1 MKKETKFRRSPY
13 LKRYVFQNIK
23 WYLYEIKYAWQR
35 MMYGY
40 SYSDV
45 MDADYWFVN
54 TMANV
59 LEDLKNTTNGYPV
72 TEESFE
78 SWKEKLGYI
87 VFCLREADSD
97 TCSKNQNFD
106 DFEFLMPKEYDKL
119 TDKEK
124 MEYNKKKNEILKK
137 EDAIESYRHDMAM
150 IALDLIKEN
159 YGKLWD

>member
-1 MKKETKFRRSPY
+1 MKKETKFRSSPY

-45 MDADYWFVN
+45 VDVDYFFLN

-97 TCSKNQNFD
+97 TCSKNQPYFD
-106 DFEFLMPKEYDKL
+106 FLDDKDYVKLSEDEKSKYDI
-119 TDKEK
+119 E
-124 MEYNKKKNEILKK
+124 KKKWFDREG
-137 EDAIESYRHDMAM
+137 AIDSYRNDMAL

-159 YGKLWD
+159 FGKLWD

>member
-1 MKKETKFRRSPY
+1 MKKKTKFRCSPY
-13 LKRYVFQNIK
+13 LKRYVFKNIK

-35 MMYGY
+35 MLYGY
-40 SYSDV
+40 SYIDV
-45 MDADYWFVN
+45 VDADYFFLN

-87 VFCLREADSD
+87 VFCLREANSD
-97 TCSKNQNFD
+97 TCSKNQPYFD
-106 DFEFLMPKEYDKL
+106 FIDDKDYIKLSEDEKSKYDI
-119 TDKEK
+119 E
-124 MEYNKKKNEILKK
+124 KKKWFDRESAV
-137 EDAIESYRHDMAM
+137 DSYRNDMAM

-159 YGKLWD
+159 FGKLWD

>member
-1 MKKETKFRRSPY
+1 MKKKTKFRCSPY
-13 LKRYVFQNIK
+13 LKRYVFKNIK

-35 MMYGY
+35 MLYGY
-40 SYSDV
+40 SYIDV
-45 MDADYWFVN
+45 VDADYFFLN

-87 VFCLREADSD
+87 VFCLREANSD
-97 TCSKNQNFD
+97 TCSKNQPYFD
-106 DFEFLMPKEYDKL
+106 FLDDKDYVKLSEDEKSKYDI
-119 TDKEK
+119 E
-124 MEYNKKKNEILKK
+124 KKKWFDREG
-137 EDAIESYRHDMAM
+137 AIDSYRNDMAL

-159 YGKLWD
+159 FEKLWD

>member
-1 MKKETKFRRSPY
+1 MKKKTKFRCSPY

-35 MMYGY
+35 MLYGY

-45 MDADYWFVN
+45 VDADYFFLN

-87 VFCLREADSD
+87 VFCLREANSD
-97 TCSKNQNFD
+97 TCSKNQPYFD
-106 DFEFLMPKEYDKL
+106 FIDDKDYIKLSEDEKSKYDI
-119 TDKEK
+119 E
-124 MEYNKKKNEILKK
+124 KKKWFDRESAV
-137 EDAIESYRHDMAM
+137 DSYRNDMAM

-159 YGKLWD
+159 FGKLWD

>member
-1 MKKETKFRRSPY
+1 MKKETKFRSSPY

-35 MMYGY
+35 MLYGY

-45 MDADYWFVN
+45 VDVDYFFLN

-87 VFCLREADSD
+87 VFCLREANSD
-97 TCSKNQNFD
+97 TCSKNQPYFD
-106 DFEFLMPKEYDKL
+106 FLDDKDYVKLSEDEKSKYDI
-119 TDKEK
+119 E
-124 MEYNKKKNEILKK
+124 KKKWFDREG
-137 EDAIESYRHDMAM
+137 AIDSYRNDMAL

-159 YGKLWD
+159 FGKLWD

>member
-1 MKKETKFRRSPY
+1 M
-13 LKRYVFQNIK
+13 L
-23 WYLYEIKYAWQR
+23 
-35 MMYGY
+35 YGY
-40 SYSDV
+40 SYLDV
-45 MDADYWFVN
+45 VDVDYFFLN

-97 TCSKNQNFD
+97 TCSKNQPYFD
-106 DFEFLMPKEYDKL
+106 FIDDKDYIKLSEDEKSKYDI
-119 TDKEK
+119 E
-124 MEYNKKKNEILKK
+124 KKKWFDREG
-137 EDAIESYRHDMAM
+137 AIDSYRNDMAM

-159 YGKLWD
+159 FGKLWD

>member
-1 MKKETKFRRSPY
+1 MKKETKFRCSPY
-13 LKRYVFQNIK
+13 LKRYVFKNIK

-35 MMYGY
+35 MLYGY
-40 SYSDV
+40 SYIDV
-45 MDADYWFVN
+45 VDADYFFLN

-59 LEDLKNTTNGYPV
+59 LEDLKNTTNGYPA

-97 TCSKNQNFD
+97 TCSKNQPYFD
-106 DFEFLMPKEYDKL
+106 FIDDKDYIKLSEDEKSKYDI
-119 TDKEK
+119 E
-124 MEYNKKKNEILKK
+124 KKKWFDREG
-137 EDAIESYRHDMAM
+137 AIDSYRNDMAL

-159 YGKLWD
+159 FGKLWD

>member
-1 MKKETKFRRSPY
+1 MKKVTKFRSSPY

-35 MMYGY
+35 MLYGY
-40 SYSDV
+40 SYLDV
-45 MDADYWFVN
+45 VDVDYFFLN

-72 TEESFE
+72 TEENFE

-97 TCSKNQNFD
+97 TCSKNQPYFD
-106 DFEFLMPKEYDKL
+106 FIDDKDYIKLSEDEKSKYDI
-119 TDKEK
+119 E
-124 MEYNKKKNEILKK
+124 KKKWFDRE
-137 EDAIESYRHDMAM
+137 EAIESYRNDMAM

>member
-1 MKKETKFRRSPY
+1 M
-13 LKRYVFQNIK
+13 L
-23 WYLYEIKYAWQR
+23 
-35 MMYGY
+35 YGY
-40 SYSDV
+40 SYMDV
-45 MDADYWFVN
+45 VDADYWFVS

-97 TCSKNQNFD
+97 TCSKNQPYFD
-106 DFEFLMPKEYDKL
+106 FIDDKDYVKLSEDEKSKYDI
-119 TDKEK
+119 E
-124 MEYNKKKNEILKK
+124 KKKWFDREG
-137 EDAIESYRHDMAM
+137 AIDSYRNDMAL

-159 YGKLWD
+159 FGKLWD

>member
-1 MKKETKFRRSPY
+1 MKKKTKFRHSPY
-13 LKRYVFQNIK
+13 LKRYVFKNIK

-35 MMYGY
+35 MLYGY

-45 MDADYWFVN
+45 VDVDYWFVS

-59 LEDLKNTTNGYPV
+59 LEDLKNTTNGYPI

-87 VFCLREADSD
+87 VFCLREANSD
-97 TCSKNQNFD
+97 TCSKKQPYFD
-106 DFEFLMPKEYDKL
+106 FIDDKDYVKLSEDEKSKYDI
-119 TDKEK
+119 E
-124 MEYNKKKNEILKK
+124 KKKWFDREG
-137 EDAIESYRHDMAM
+137 AIDSYRNDMAM

-159 YGKLWD
+159 YGKLWN

>member
-1 MKKETKFRRSPY
+1 MKKKTKFRCSPY
-13 LKRYVFQNIK
+13 LKRYVFKNIIC
-23 WYLYEIKYAWQR
+23 YLYEIKYAWQR
-35 MMYGY
+35 MLYGY

-45 MDADYWFVN
+45 VDADYWFVS

-59 LEDLKNTTNGYPV
+59 LEDLKNTTNGYPA

-97 TCSKNQNFD
+97 TCSKNQPYFD
-106 DFEFLMPKEYDKL
+106 FLDDKDYVKLSEDEKSKYDI
-119 TDKEK
+119 E
-124 MEYNKKKNEILKK
+124 KKKWFDREG
-137 EDAIESYRHDMAM
+137 AIDSYRNDMAL

-159 YGKLWD
+159 FGKLWD

>member
-1 MKKETKFRRSPY
+1 MKKKTKFRCSPY
-13 LKRYVFQNIK
+13 LKRYVFENIK

-35 MMYGY
+35 MLYGY

-45 MDADYWFVN
+45 VDVDYWFVS

-59 LEDLKNTTNGYPV
+59 LEDLKNTTNGYPA

-87 VFCLREADSD
+87 VFCLRAANSD
-97 TCSKNQNFD
+97 TCSKNQPYFNFID
-106 DFEFLMPKEYDKL
+106 DKDYIKLSEDEKSKYDI
-119 TDKEK
+119 E
-124 MEYNKKKNEILKK
+124 KKKWFDREG
-137 EDAIESYRHDMAM
+137 AIDSYRNDMAL

-159 YGKLWD
+159 FGKLWD

>member
-1 MKKETKFRRSPY
+1 MKKKTKFRCSPY
-13 LKRYVFQNIK
+13 LKRYIFKNIK

-40 SYSDV
+40 SYKDV
-45 MDADYWFVN
+45 VDVDYFFLN

-59 LEDLKNTTNGYPV
+59 LEDLKNTTNGYPA

-97 TCSKNQNFD
+97 TCSKNQPYFD
-106 DFEFLMPKEYDKL
+106 FIDDKDYVKLSEDEKSKYDI
-119 TDKEK
+119 E
-124 MEYNKKKNEILKK
+124 KKKWFDREG
-137 EDAIESYRHDMAM
+137 AIDSYRNDMAM

-159 YGKLWD
+159 FGKLWD

>member
-1 MKKETKFRRSPY
+1 MKKKTKFCRSPY
-13 LKRYVFQNIK
+13 LKRYVFKNIK

-40 SYSDV
+40 SYMDV
-45 MDADYWFVN
+45 VDADYFFLN

-59 LEDLKNTTNGYPV
+59 LEDLKNTTNGYPA

-97 TCSKNQNFD
+97 TCSKNQPYFD
-106 DFEFLMPKEYDKL
+106 FLDDKDYVKLLEDEKSKYDI
-119 TDKEK
+119 E
-124 MEYNKKKNEILKK
+124 KKKWFDREG
-137 EDAIESYRHDMAM
+137 AIDSYRNDMAL

-159 YGKLWD
+159 FGRLWD

>member
-1 MKKETKFRRSPY
+1 MKKKTKFRCSPY
-13 LKRYVFQNIK
+13 LKRYVFKNIK

-35 MMYGY
+35 MLYGY
-40 SYSDV
+40 SYIDV
-45 MDADYWFVN
+45 VDADYFFLN

-87 VFCLREADSD
+87 VFCLREANSD
-97 TCSKNQNFD
+97 TCSKNQPYFD
-106 DFEFLMPKEYDKL
+106 FLDDKDYVKLSEDEKSKYDI
-119 TDKEK
+119 E
-124 MEYNKKKNEILKK
+124 KKKWFDREG
-137 EDAIESYRHDMAM
+137 AIDSYRNDMAL

-159 YGKLWD
+159 FGKLWD

>member
-1 MKKETKFRRSPY
+1 MKKKTKFRCSPY
-13 LKRYVFQNIK
+13 LKRYVFKNIT

-35 MMYGY
+35 MLYGY

-45 MDADYWFVN
+45 VNADYFFLN

-59 LEDLKNTTNGYPV
+59 LEDLKNTTNGYPA

-97 TCSKNQNFD
+97 TCSKNQPYFD
-106 DFEFLMPKEYDKL
+106 FIDDKDYVKLSEDEKSKYDI
-119 TDKEK
+119 E
-124 MEYNKKKNEILKK
+124 KKKWFDREG
-137 EDAIESYRHDMAM
+137 AIDSYRNDMAM

-159 YGKLWD
+159 FGKLWD

>member
-1 MKKETKFRRSPY
+1 MKKKIKFRSSPY
-13 LKRYVFQNIK
+13 LKRYVFKNIK

-35 MMYGY
+35 MLYGY

-45 MDADYWFVN
+45 VDADYWLVS

-59 LEDLKNTTNGYPV
+59 LEDLKNTTNGYPA

-97 TCSKNQNFD
+97 TCSKNQPYFD
-106 DFEFLMPKEYDKL
+106 FLDDKDYVKLSEDEKSKYDI
-119 TDKEK
+119 E
-124 MEYNKKKNEILKK
+124 KKKWFDREG
-137 EDAIESYRHDMAM
+137 AIDSYRNDMAL

-159 YGKLWD
+159 FGKLWD

>member
-1 MKKETKFRRSPY
+1 MKKKTKFRCSPY

-23 WYLYEIKYAWQR
+23 WYFYEIKYAWQR
-35 MMYGY
+35 MLYGY

-45 MDADYWFVN
+45 VDADYFFLN

-59 LEDLKNTTNGYPV
+59 LEDLKNTTNGYPA

-87 VFCLREADSD
+87 VFCLREANSD
-97 TCSKNQNFD
+97 TCSKNQPYFNFID
-106 DFEFLMPKEYDKL
+106 DKDYIKLSEDEKSKYDI
-119 TDKEK
+119 E
-124 MEYNKKKNEILKK
+124 KKKWFDREG
-137 EDAIESYRHDMAM
+137 AIDSYRNDMAM

-159 YGKLWD
+159 FGKLWD

>member
-1 MKKETKFRRSPY
+1 M
-13 LKRYVFQNIK
+13 L
-23 WYLYEIKYAWQR
+23 
-35 MMYGY
+35 YGY

-45 MDADYWFVN
+45 VDADYFFLN

-87 VFCLREADSD
+87 VFCLREANSD
-97 TCSKNQNFD
+97 TCSKNQPYFD
-106 DFEFLMPKEYDKL
+106 FIDDKDYIKLSEDEKSKYDI
-119 TDKEK
+119 E
-124 MEYNKKKNEILKK
+124 KKKWFDRESAV
-137 EDAIESYRHDMAM
+137 DSYRNDMAM

-159 YGKLWD
+159 FGKLWD

>member
-1 MKKETKFRRSPY
+1 MKKETKFRSSPY

-35 MMYGY
+35 MLYGY

-45 MDADYWFVN
+45 VDADYFFLN

-59 LEDLKNTTNGYPV
+59 LEDLKNTTNGYPA

-97 TCSKNQNFD
+97 TCSKNQPYFD
-106 DFEFLMPKEYDKL
+106 FIDDKDYIKLSEDEKSKYDI
-119 TDKEK
+119 E
-124 MEYNKKKNEILKK
+124 KKKWFDREG
-137 EDAIESYRHDMAM
+137 AIDSYRNDMAL

-159 YGKLWD
+159 FGKLWD

>member
-1 MKKETKFRRSPY
+1 MKKKTKFRCSPY
-13 LKRYVFQNIK
+13 LKRYVFENIK

-35 MMYGY
+35 MLYGY

-45 MDADYWFVN
+45 VDADYFFLN

-72 TEESFE
+72 TEENFE

-97 TCSKNQNFD
+97 TCSKNQPYFD
-106 DFEFLMPKEYDKL
+106 FIDDKDYVKLSEDEKSKYDI
-119 TDKEK
+119 E
-124 MEYNKKKNEILKK
+124 KKKWFDREG
-137 EDAIESYRHDMAM
+137 AIDSYRNDMAL

-159 YGKLWD
+159 FGKLWD

>member
-1 MKKETKFRRSPY
+1 M
-13 LKRYVFQNIK
+13 L
-23 WYLYEIKYAWQR
+23 
-35 MMYGY
+35 YGY

-45 MDADYWFVN
+45 VDADYWFVS

-72 TEESFE
+72 TEESLE

-97 TCSKNQNFD
+97 TCSKNQPYFD
-106 DFEFLMPKEYDKL
+106 FIDDKDYIKLSEDEKSKYDI
-119 TDKEK
+119 EQ
-124 MEYNKKKNEILKK
+124 KKWFDREG
-137 EDAIESYRHDMAM
+137 AIDSYRNDMAM

-159 YGKLWD
+159 FGKLWD

>member
-1 MKKETKFRRSPY
+1 MKKKTKFRCSPY

-35 MMYGY
+35 MLYGY

-45 MDADYWFVN
+45 VDADYFFLN

-59 LEDLKNTTNGYPV
+59 LEDLKNTTNGYPA

-97 TCSKNQNFD
+97 TCSKNQPYFD
-106 DFEFLMPKEYDKL
+106 FIDDKDYVKLSEDEKSKYDIEKKKWF
-119 TDKEK
+119 DKEG
-124 MEYNKKKNEILKK
+124 
-137 EDAIESYRHDMAM
+137 AIDSYRNDMAL

-159 YGKLWD
+159 FGRLWD

>member
-1 MKKETKFRRSPY
+1 MKKETKFRSSPY

-35 MMYGY
+35 MLYGY

-45 MDADYWFVN
+45 VDADYWLVS

-59 LEDLKNTTNGYPV
+59 LEDLKNTTNGYPA
-72 TEESFE
+72 TEKSFE

-97 TCSKNQNFD
+97 TCSKNQPYFD
-106 DFEFLMPKEYDKL
+106 FIDDKDYVKLSEDEKSKYDIEKKKWF
-119 TDKEK
+119 DKEG
-124 MEYNKKKNEILKK
+124 
-137 EDAIESYRHDMAM
+137 AIDSYRNDMAL

-159 YGKLWD
+159 FGKLWD

>member
-1 MKKETKFRRSPY
+1 M
-13 LKRYVFQNIK
+13 L
-23 WYLYEIKYAWQR
+23 
-35 MMYGY
+35 YGY

-45 MDADYWFVN
+45 VDADYWFVS

-72 TEESFE
+72 TEKSLE

-97 TCSKNQNFD
+97 TCSKNQPYFD
-106 DFEFLMPKEYDKL
+106 FIDDKDYIKLSEDEKSKYDI
-119 TDKEK
+119 E
-124 MEYNKKKNEILKK
+124 KKKWFDREG
-137 EDAIESYRHDMAM
+137 AIDSYRNDMAM

-159 YGKLWD
+159 FGKLWD

>member
-1 MKKETKFRRSPY
+1 MKKETKFRSSPY
-13 LKRYVFQNIK
+13 LKRYVFKNIK

-35 MMYGY
+35 MLYGY

-45 MDADYWFVN
+45 VDADYFFLN

-87 VFCLREADSD
+87 VFCLREANSD
-97 TCSKNQNFD
+97 TCSKNQPYFD
-106 DFEFLMPKEYDKL
+106 FIDDKDYIKLSEDEKSKYDI
-119 TDKEK
+119 E
-124 MEYNKKKNEILKK
+124 KKKWFDRESAV
-137 EDAIESYRHDMAM
+137 DSYRNDMAM

-159 YGKLWD
+159 FGKLWD

>member
-1 MKKETKFRRSPY
+1 MKKKTKFRSSPY
-13 LKRYVFQNIK
+13 LKRYVFKNIK

-40 SYSDV
+40 SYMDV
-45 MDADYWFVN
+45 VDADYFFLN

-59 LEDLKNTTNGYPV
+59 LEDLKNTTNGYPA

-97 TCSKNQNFD
+97 TCSKNQPYFD
-106 DFEFLMPKEYDKL
+106 FIDDKDYVKLSEDEKNKYDI
-119 TDKEK
+119 E
-124 MEYNKKKNEILKK
+124 KKKWFDREG
-137 EDAIESYRHDMAM
+137 AIDSYRNDMAL

-159 YGKLWD
+159 FGKLWD

>member
-1 MKKETKFRRSPY
+1 MKKETKFRSSPY
-13 LKRYVFQNIK
+13 LKRYVFKNIK

-35 MMYGY
+35 MLYGY
-40 SYSDV
+40 SYMDV
-45 MDADYWFVN
+45 VDADYFFLN

-87 VFCLREADSD
+87 VFCLREANSD
-97 TCSKNQNFD
+97 TCSKNQPYFD
-106 DFEFLMPKEYDKL
+106 FIDDKDYIKLSEDEKSKYDI
-119 TDKEK
+119 E
-124 MEYNKKKNEILKK
+124 KKKWFDRESAV
-137 EDAIESYRHDMAM
+137 DSYRNDMAM

-159 YGKLWD
+159 FGKLWD

>member
-1 MKKETKFRRSPY
+1 MKKETKFRSSPY
-13 LKRYVFQNIK
+13 LKRYVFKNVK

-45 MDADYWFVN
+45 VDADYWFVS

-72 TEESFE
+72 TEKSLE

-97 TCSKNQNFD
+97 TCSKNQPYFNFID
-106 DFEFLMPKEYDKL
+106 DKDYIKLSEDEKSKYDI
-119 TDKEK
+119 E
-124 MEYNKKKNEILKK
+124 KKKWFDREG
-137 EDAIESYRHDMAM
+137 AIDSYRNDMAM

-159 YGKLWD
+159 FGKLWD

>member
-1 MKKETKFRRSPY
+1 MKKETKFRSSPY
-13 LKRYVFQNIK
+13 LKRYVFKNIK
-23 WYLYEIKYAWQR
+23 WHLYEIKYAWQR
-35 MMYGY
+35 MLYGY
-40 SYSDV
+40 SYLDV
-45 MDADYWFVN
+45 VDVDYFFLN

-97 TCSKNQNFD
+97 TCSKNQPYFD
-106 DFEFLMPKEYDKL
+106 FLDDKDYVKLSEDEKSKYDI
-119 TDKEK
+119 E
-124 MEYNKKKNEILKK
+124 KKKWFDREG
-137 EDAIESYRHDMAM
+137 AIDSYRNDMAM

-159 YGKLWD
+159 FGKLWD

>member
-1 MKKETKFRRSPY
+1 MKKKTKFRCSPY
-13 LKRYVFQNIK
+13 LKRYVFENIK

-35 MMYGY
+35 MLYGY

-45 MDADYWFVN
+45 VDADYFFLN

-59 LEDLKNTTNGYPV
+59 LEDLKNTTNGYPA

-97 TCSKNQNFD
+97 TCSKNQPYFD
-106 DFEFLMPKEYDKL
+106 FIDDKDYVKLSEDEKSKYDI
-119 TDKEK
+119 E
-124 MEYNKKKNEILKK
+124 KKKWFNRE
-137 EDAIESYRHDMAM
+137 EAIGSYRNDMAM

-159 YGKLWD
+159 FGKLWD